1 MRSGRDDQT
10 ENNIRQHYQE
20 YGNRAGPCGAFRT
33 EASLPSMSYA
43 CLLSV
48 ERLHAKDKFNQ
59 KYKKMQK
66 QGKTNST
73 E

>member
-33 EASLPSMSYA
+33 EASLPAMFSA
-43 CLLSV
+43 CLLYV
-48 ERLHAKDKFNQ
+48 ERLRAEDKFNQ
-59 KYKKMQK
+59 EYKKMQK
-66 QGKTNST
+66 QGKANRT